1 MPSAKVPTGQAD
13 SQELAPWALYVPAG
27 QVAHAADWLAALK
40 VPAAQGVQAAAP
52 EEEKEPGGQAA
63 HAKAEA
69 APGVAENV
77 PAGQAFAWQSS
88 RTPRGNSSPPHT
100 GHRK

>member
-1 MPSAKVPTGQAD
+1 MHVEMDVAANVG
-13 SQELAPWALYVPAG
+13 LYVPAG

-63 HAKAEA
+63 HAKAET
-69 APGVAENV
+69 APGVAEKV
-77 PAGQAFAWQSS
+77 PAGQAFCVAEQD
-88 RTPRGNSSPPHT
+88 PAGQ
-100 GHRK
+100 